1 MSEKINF
8 LFKKFNITPSTST
21 DISSNLLE
29 TFDASGR
36 RIIFNEDIYS
46 ENIPITLP
54 NFNISF
60 YYISNVDVAKVEGT
74 TTILSMNGVSNSDLV
89 STQGLSIEIWQAFR
103 DNKISSVDYSSTN
116 PSLVKINDLITD
128 YISDTNSIQNSPS
141 YFHLL
146 LEDCIP
152 NTIYNQIYEIEVKGK
167 DLNNNIISVSNNLD
181 GDWIVQS
188 DCGIIQFFDQTSTLF
203 DESGIN
209 HTMFDTTSNSS
220 SSSLFNKIKTPI
232 VSFYKYIGLKGIGI
246 QRTSNIV
253 FKLPSSDGIPGT
265 FIKTDGSGNL
275 SFESNSSEWTT
286 NGSKIYYNQDNVG
299 IGTNNPSSKLH
310 VVGTGNITGNLNVG
324 SLNTIT
330 SSEIGYLNGVTSSI
344 QTQINNISSNPIIW
358 NQNSNN
364 IYYNSGKVSIGTN
377 NFYHM
382 LTVKATTNY
391 DGISLLNESNN
402 AIAKLARNSSGGGYA
417 HIYNSSGQSRTS
429 FIAMEKNYFMDKV
442 GIGNSNPSYILDVS
456 GTGNFT
462 ENLTVTSINNITS
475 TEIGYLDGVTSNIQ
489 TQINNTLWTLSSNN
503 LYYNS
508 GNIGIGNNNPEYLLD
523 VSGTGNFTGNLTVDS
538 LNNITSSEISYL
550 NGITSNIQTQ
560 INNLTSGSSQ
570 WTTSSNN
577 IYFNTGNVG
586 IGTTSPLE
594 KLHIVG
600 DDNLIIKAQ
609 TFTATSFCSFRAQGM
624 GGNIAMTRYNSS
636 YTTIGAQMADSGLIT
651 TGTGDSNGLN
661 IRSWATDTTANIRFY
676 TSGDNE
682 RMTITKDGNVGIG
695 INIPDEK
702 LHVSGNIKYNGSLV
716 NSDDRLKHN
725 EIDINNGLE
734 EIRKMVPKKYFK
746 TTKMYD
752 ESFNFVVDE
761 NNNPIDENGQ
771 IVDHF
776 VEVGLIAQHLLKI
789 PSLSF
794 NVAIGKDN
802 QPHSVRYNN
811 IFMYSIAAI
820 KEIDETINNIK
831 SIDYKN
837 NFDNNVFINTNGD
850 IPNNNSDLLIGTNN
864 NHNLFPSSSNRLSF
878 RTPGHGRHFT
888 WTTNDPDGTYSDLQ
902 LLINFDKES
911 IMTWRNN
918 YKVGINNNTP
928 EYTFDVIGDIN
939 FTGNLYKNGII
950 YGNNQSDTLWD
961 NNSNNISYKSGCV
974 AIGTDINTEDSKL
987 EVNGIIKINDNKKG
1001 ILMGY
1006 NSNHSIHFN
1015 VGIDNK
1021 SNVLDFYEYGDIRF
1035 FTGGEKNVQTEK
1047 LVIKSNGNI
1056 GVGNIEPNH
1065 RLDIDGNINL
1075 TGSIYQNGKLHVSP
1089 IVHKT
1094 EYYLSVSTKSK
1105 KNSYYNKGSLLT
1117 YIIDSQESPVIQ
1129 FKINNKYCFYQ
1140 SNNTNLNHQ
1149 IRFYKDQDKKEE
1161 YIENVVH
1168 YGTPGTENSYTEI
1181 TITNNTP
1188 IKLYYQSISEVYMG
1202 NYGVI
1207 EISVE
1212 NINVNQLNFLEGISD
1227 NIQLQLTT
1235 FNNNFTNI
1243 KSSQWNTIGSNLY
1256 YTSGN
1261 IGIGTTVPL
1270 DKLHINDGN
1279 IKITNTLS
1287 KQPKLTFEEELDQN
1301 NIILEYSN
1309 QKLNENAYLSFYSGV
1324 NGWSTKGSSLN
1335 IIPYNGRI
1343 GIGTIDPKSIL
1354 DINGELR
1361 AGFNSDTTSYLGNSA
1376 IGYSGHSDHASFSH
1390 IDNNNETDYSLLNN
1404 KDGDTYLN
1412 SKLGSSI
1419 EFRENNNNKMI
1430 MKNGNLGIGID
1441 IPNYKLDVSG
1451 NINFSGSLLKNGS
1464 KFSIEHKT
1472 IFDVTIKQ
1480 KTSNHPY
1487 YGLGSNVCFYIDE
1500 VESPVLEFK
1509 VGKTYRFNQNNY
1521 TNSGHQII
1529 FSLDPSKDKIYNE
1542 KINKIKTPG
1551 ESGSYVEITITELTP
1566 TKIYYQ
1572 STNDD
1577 LVGNYFS
1584 IEISVENVSNNQI
1597 GYLDGVSSNIQ
1608 HQLNNIAS
1616 TSDDRLKHNEETITN
1631 GLEMIRKLVPK
1642 KYIKTENMYATNH
1655 NFELDNS
1662 NNPIDENGN
1671 HIKYVTEMGLI
1682 AQELLEI
1689 KDLSF
1694 SVIEG
1699 NQFTPYTVRYNNIFV
1714 VAISALKE
1722 LDQIYSQTKSKLDSK
1737 IKKVDDLNNKFIN
1750 LEKELNEEKSKTK
1763 TLQFQMSDVLSR
1775 IQNIEKI

>member
-36 RIIFNEDIYS
+36 AILFNEDIYS
-46 ENIPITLP
+46 EIIPTTLP

-74 TTILSMNGVSNSDLV
+74 TTIVSMNGVSNSYLV
-89 STQGLSIEIWQAFR
+89 STQGLTDEIWQSFR
-103 DNKISSVDYSSTN
+103 DNEISSVDYSSTN
-116 PSLVKINDLITD
+116 PNFIKINDLNTN

-141 YFHLL
+141 YFHSL

-152 NTIYNQIYEIEVKGK
+152 NTIHNQIYDISIKSK
-167 DLNNNIISVSNNLD
+167 DINNNIISFSNNLD

-188 DCGIIQFFDQTSTLF
+188 DCGIIQFFDQNSILI
-203 DESGIN
+203 DESGIS
-209 HTMFDTTSNSS
+209 HTMFDTTSNLSS
-220 SSSLFNKIKTPI
+220 DTLFNKVKTPI
-232 VSFYKYIGLKGIGI
+232 ISFYKYIGLKGFGI
-246 QRTSNIV
+246 QRTSNV
-253 FKLPSSDGIPGT
+253 LFKLPSVDGIPGT
-265 FIKTDGSGNL
+265 FLKTDGSGNL
-275 SFESNSSEWTT
+275 SFASNSGGSGGASSLWTA
-286 NGSKIYYNQDNVG
+286 NGSKIYYNHNNVGIGTTNPEGKLSILDTNGGFIFHGADSNYNLIKSHTVDNATGKDILISTNDSGNTGLYIKSATGSNSGNIG

-310 VVGTGNITGNLNVG
+310 VVGNGNITGNLIVG

-330 SSEIGYLNGVTSSI
+330 STEIGYLNGLTGSI
-344 QTQINNISSNPIIW
+344 QTQINNISNNSIIW
-358 NQNSNN
+358 NKNSND
-364 IYYNSGKVSIGTN
+364 IHYNSGRVSIGTN
-377 NFYHM
+377 NYNNI
-382 LTVKATTNY
+382 LTVKVSTNN
-391 DGISLLNESNN
+391 DGISLINESDNY
-402 AIAKLARNSSGGGYA
+402 IAKIARSQSGHGYE
-417 HIYNSSGQSRTS
+417 HIYNSSGAARTS
-429 FIAMEKNYFMDKV
+429 FLAMDKN
-442 GIGNSNPSYILDVS
+442 IFLDKVA
-456 GTGNFT
+456 
-462 ENLTVTSINNITS
+462 
-475 TEIGYLDGVTSNIQ
+475 
-489 TQINNTLWTLSSNN
+489 
-503 LYYNS
+503 
-508 GNIGIGNNNPEYLLD
+508 IGNNNPGYSLD
-523 VSGTGNFTGNLTVDS
+523 VSGTGNFTGNLTVTS
-538 LNNITSSEISYL
+538 LNNITFTEIGYL
-550 NGITSNIQTQ
+550 NGITGNIQTQ
-560 INNLTSGSSQ
+560 LNNISSGSSP
-570 WTTSSNN
+570 WTTSGNN
-577 IYFNTGNVG
+577 IYYNTGNIGIGTNNPNYKLHVDGTGNFTGNLTVTSINNINSTKIGYLDGVTSSIQSQINNKVSSQWSTNSNKLYYNTDNVG
-586 IGTTSPLE
+586 IGT
-594 KLHIVG
+594 
-600 DDNLIIKAQ
+600 N
-609 TFTATSFCSFRAQGM
+609 
-624 GGNIAMTRYNSS
+624 N
-636 YTTIGAQMADSGLIT
+636 
-651 TGTGDSNGLN
+651 
-661 IRSWATDTTANIRFY
+661 
-676 TSGDNE
+676 
-682 RMTITKDGNVGIG
+682 
-695 INIPDEK
+695 PDEK

-725 EIDINNGLE
+725 EIDIKNGLD

-752 ESFNFVVDE
+752 ASFNFLLDKH
-761 NNNPIDENGQ
+761 NNPIDESGQ

-776 VEVGLIAQHLLKI
+776 VEVGLIAQDLLKI

-794 NVAIGKDN
+794 NVAIGKNN

-820 KEIDETINNIK
+820 KEMDETINYIK
-831 SIDYKN
+831 SDDYKN
-837 NFDNNVFINTNGD
+837 NFQNNVFINTNRD
-850 IPNNNSDLLIGTNN
+850 IPKNNSDLLIGSNTNY
-864 NHNLFPSSSNRLSF
+864 NLFPSSSNRLTF
-878 RTPGHGRHFT
+878 RSPAHGRHFT
-888 WTTNDPDGTYSDLQ
+888 WATNDPDGTFSDLQ
-902 LLINFDKES
+902 LLINFNKES

-939 FTGNLYKNGII
+939 FTGNLYKNGNI
-950 YGNNQSDTLWD
+950 YGNNKSDTLWD

-1021 SNVLDFYEYGDIRF
+1021 NNVLDFYEYGDIRF
-1035 FTGGEKNVQTEK
+1035 FTGGNTNEQTEK

-1056 GVGNIEPNH
+1056 GIGNKEPNH

-1094 EYYLSVSTKSK
+1094 EYYLSVSAKSK
-1105 KNSYYNKGSLLT
+1105 KHFYYNKGSLLT
-1117 YIIDSQESPVIQ
+1117 YIIDSQESPIIQ
-1129 FKINNKYCFYQ
+1129 FKVNNKYRFHQ

-1149 IRFYKDQDKKEE
+1149 IKFYKDQDKKVE
-1161 YIENVVH
+1161 YNDNVIY
-1168 YGTPGTENSYTEI
+1168 YGTSGTENSYTEI

-1188 IKLYYQSISEVYMG
+1188 IKLYYQSISEEYMG

-1207 EISVE
+1207 EISIE

-1235 FNNNFTNI
+1235 ANNNFSNI

-1256 YTSGN
+1256 YTEGN
-1261 IGIGTTVPL
+1261 VGVGTTVPS
-1270 DKLHINDGN
+1270 DKLHILDGN
-1279 IKITNTLS
+1279 IKITNSLS
-1287 KQPKLTFEEELDQN
+1287 KHPKLTFEETYNQN
-1301 NIILEYSN
+1301 NLILEYSN
-1309 QKLNENAYLSFYSGV
+1309 EKLNENAYLSFYSGV
-1324 NGWSTKGSSLN
+1324 NSWSTKGSSLN
-1335 IIPYNGRI
+1335 IIPYNGRV

-1376 IGYSGHSDHASFSH
+1376 IGFSGHINHASFSH
-1390 IDNNNETDYSLLNN
+1390 IINNNENDYSLLNN

-1430 MKNGNLGIGID
+1430 LKNGNFGIGID
-1441 IPNYKLDVSG
+1441 DPSHKLDISG

-1472 IFDVTIKQ
+1472 TFDVTIKQ
-1480 KTSNHPY
+1480 KTTEHPY
-1487 YGLGSNVCFYIDE
+1487 YGLGSNACFYIDE

-1542 KINKIKTPG
+1542 YINKIKTPG
-1551 ESGSYVEITITELTP
+1551 ESGSYVEIKITDLTP
-1566 TKIYYQ
+1566 LKIYYQ
-1572 STNDD
+1572 SSNDH
-1577 LVGNYFS
+1577 LLGNYIS
-1584 IEISVENVSNNQI
+1584 IEVSVENVSNNQI
-1597 GYLDGVSSNIQ
+1597 GYLEGITNNIQ
-1608 HQLNNIAS
+1608 YQLNNIAS
-1616 TSDDRLKHNEETITN
+1616 TSDDRLKHNEEIITN

-1642 KYIKTENMYATNH
+1642 KYIKTETMYRANQ

-1671 HIKYVTEMGLI
+1671 NIKYITEMGLI

-1699 NQFTPYTVRYNNIFV
+1699 NQYNPYTVRYNNIFV

-1722 LDQIYSQTKSKLDSK
+1722 LDQIYTQTKNKLDSK
-1737 IKKVDDLNNKFIN
+1737 INKVDELNLKFIN
-1750 LEKELNEEKSKTK
+1750 IEKKLNEEQTKTK
-1763 TLQFQMSDVLSR
+1763 TLQFQMSDVLNR
-1775 IQNIEKI
+1775 IQQIEKS